1 MITRMTLITE
11 NPQKIICKSIIVTP
25 YPKRQIWLTCTTLRK
40 NHLLPMQAAEWK
52 LECFSLFLIV
62 QGLLKSQ
69 SLGKIFLKSLSKI
82 PFPSL
87 PKPGLSKKD
96 LKIIYTSNTRSP
108 ACSVNNAS
116 GESRLL
122 LALLFLLPFFSL
134 SQREK
139 QGDRDVAFCLL
150 FPVGYFQN
158 YESHKYIWPCI
169 LELQET
175 GLHYM
180 INELILS
187 IFKCLL

>member
-11 NPQKIICKSIIVTP
+11 NPQKIICKSIILTP

-122 LALLFLLPFFSL
+122 LALLFLLPFFFL
-134 SQREK
+134 IQRENRAT
-139 QGDRDVAFCLL
+139 GMLPFVYC
-150 FPVGYFQN
+150 FPWDTFRIMKVTNIFDHVFLNFKKLGFI
-158 YESHKYIWPCI
+158 IWS
-169 LELQET
+169 
-175 GLHYM
+175 M
-180 INELILS
+180 S
-187 IFKCLL
+187 SS